1 MLQINDVLQYGSAR
15 YRILEVT
22 SEGYLWI
29 SIDTDKGFPE
39 QILETEIEEA
49 LLSSELRIIDDPYS
63 DLTLIIPP
71 PESVAK
77 ETRDK
82 RLELIADLVST
93 PEIYIKRLRGP
104 LVRKIA
110 ERNDVAIKTIY
121 SLLRKYWQ
129 RGSTPNALL
138 PDYDKSGGPGKKRI
152 AGNTKLGRPR
162 TTTPGDGVII
172 DVEIERMF
180 RVVLDQHYLSEKKHS
195 LAFAHRRF
203 EDMYETSHR
212 HIEKEDY
219 PTLAQLRYF
228 YEREYAN
235 EETIRKRAGKIK
247 FRKDIRQL
255 HSTVAANLHGPGAI
269 YEIDATIADIYL
281 VSSDR
286 REIIGRP
293 TIYVVVD
300 AYSRLIVGFY
310 IGLENPSYITAM
322 LALKIAIIDKEQLFK
337 PLPIAYSS
345 EDWPAIGLPDAI
357 LADKGELMS
366 HQAEFLE
373 NAFNVRFD
381 TTPSYRG
388 DAKGVVERNFRTLQA
403 DFKKITPGVVEKTK
417 IKKEGGKDYRLE
429 SALTLSDFTTI
440 IVSSIIYR
448 NRYSV
453 LENYDREYQMPTDMP
468 SVPINIWNWGIQH
481 KSGRL
486 RAVNEDSVRIA
497 LLPRKE
503 VTISDYGIRF
513 FGAYYSSAELVQ
525 SGWLLRTERKPS
537 GSFLAAYDPVS
548 VDRIFFF
555 PEPGKNNYWECFLS
569 DRSRE
574 FRGITLWEMVARIR
588 EVRNTNAKA
597 KVSARQ
603 KKRELE
609 KLIQETIKGAVEQRP
624 NNSDLSKRERIS
636 RIPNVREIELNKE
649 RAARKEKSTK
659 KATDDN
665 QTEIIQFPRDE
676 PEDVEDDD
684 ASFPD
689 LSDILFE
696 DDE

>member
-1 MLQINDVLQYGSAR
+1 MGCRFFY
-15 YRILEVT
+15 
-22 SEGYLWI
+22 
-29 SIDTDKGFPE
+29 TDSG
-39 QILETEIEEA
+39 
-49 LLSSELRIIDDPYS
+49 
-63 DLTLIIPP
+63 
-71 PESVAK
+71 
-77 ETRDK
+77 
-82 RLELIADLVST
+82 
-93 PEIYIKRLRGP
+93 KRLRGP

-129 RGSTPNALL
+129 RGCTPNALL
-138 PDYDKSGGPGKKRI
+138 PDYDKSGGPGKKRT
-152 AGNTKLGRPR
+152 AGATKLGRPR

-180 RVVLDQHYLSEKKHS
+180 RAVLDQHYLSEKKHS

-212 HIEKEDY
+212 HIKKEDY

-235 EETIRKRAGKIK
+235 EESIRKRAGKIK

-322 LALKIAIIDKEQLFK
+322 LALELAIIDKEKLFK
-337 PLPIAYSS
+337 LLPIAYSS

-381 TTPSYRG
+381 TTPSFRG

-403 DFKKITPGVVEKTK
+403 DFKKIAPGAVEKTK
-417 IKKEGGKDYRLE
+417 IKKEGGEDYRLE
-429 SALTLSDFTTI
+429 SALTLSEFTTI

-497 LLPRKE
+497 LLPRKV

-513 FGAYYSSAELVQ
+513 FGAYYSSAELVK
-525 SGWLLRTERKPS
+525 SGWLLRTERKLS
-537 GSFLAAYDPVS
+537 SSFMAAYDPVS

-555 PEPGKNNYWECFLS
+555 PEPGKNNYWECFLT

-574 FRGITLWEMVARIR
+574 FRGITLWEMKARIR

-597 KVSARQ
+597 KVPARQ

-624 NNSDLSKRERIS
+624 SNIDLSKRERIS
-636 RIPNVREIELNKE
+636 GIQNAREIELNRE
-649 RAARKEKSTK
+649 RTARKENSTK

-676 PEDVEDDD
+676 SENVEDDD
-684 ASFPD
+684 ASYPD